1 AAIVASSDDA
11 IVSKDLNGVI
21 VSWNHGAERIFG
33 YTAQEAIGQPITM
46 LIPPDHAEDEP
57 MILNRIRRGEAVDH
71 YETVR
76 RHKDGS
82 LIDISLTISPIK
94 DRQGRIVGASKIA
107 RDITER
113 KRSGEALRVSEA
125 HLQAELA
132 DTKLLHSISAQLI
145 DEENVES
152 LYARILDGAVSIMRS
167 DFASLQ
173 MLHPERGSG
182 GELRLLAFHGFSP
195 EAAAFWEW

>member
-1 AAIVASSDDA
+1 
-11 IVSKDLNGVI
+11 
-21 VSWNHGAERIFG
+21 
-33 YTAQEAIGQPITM
+33 M
-46 LIPPDHAEDEP
+46 
-57 MILNRIRRGEAVDH
+57 
-71 YETVR
+71 
-76 RHKDGS
+76 
-82 LIDISLTISPIK
+82 
-94 DRQGRIVGASKIA
+94 GASKIA

-113 KRSGEALRVSEA
+113 KRSEEALRVSEA

-152 LYARILDGAVSIMRS
+152 LYQRILNGAVSIMRS

-173 MLHPERGSG
+173 ILYPERGSG

-195 EAAAFWEW
+195 QAAAFWEWVGIDSSKSTCGAALRTGKRVIAADIESCDFMTGSEDRAMYLETGIHACQTTPLVSRSGKIVGMISTHWREPQVLPLALTNAHRPSSAA